1 VGRCRCGGG
10 ANLSWAERPTLHF
23 VPMSSFGRE
32 HNYAW
37 RLVFKPD
44 LAAQLLLVDFID
56 DSLQLSKSTKY

>member
-1 VGRCRCGGG
+1 
-10 ANLSWAERPTLHF
+10 
-23 VPMSSFGRE
+23 MSSFGRE